1 MVFGRREEDTN
12 YKDMYNVWNVYRKDG
27 KFYYEGMSESAR
39 KENLRPLEQE
49 EIDLFFAMLIAN
61 IDNIT
66 FSKRNGKYIAQLYFW
81 IYDGIYSVIYGYG
94 KTKAKAKKALLNRIK
109 EYNIIIENSY
119 VEE

>member
-66 FSKRNGKYIAQLYFW
+66 FSKRNGK
-81 IYDGIYSVIYGYG
+81 
-94 KTKAKAKKALLNRIK
+94 AKKALLNSIK
-109 EYNIIIENSY
+109 EYNIIIENSC
-119 VEE
+119 EEE